1 MKKYIVLVVTTL
13 ILTGLAGCSMTKNR
27 YNHYGV
33 VKYLE
38 NKYDDK
44 FEYYETYGGT
54 LFDSDSWKKFICTSE
69 KYPGKHIL
77 VIYDV
82 KYKKY
87 HDNYLDIKYARQVDE
102 LFDSMLSEVF
112 GENTYCF
119 PHYEDEDID
128 GSVSEFDGDTT
139 FEQYIAMKRLF
150 LYSFVKSDKSNEEI
164 QGIVT
169 QMLDLVGLPGT
180 QDLYPAELSGGMK
193 KRVGLARAIAV
204 NPEIVLYDEP
214 TAGLDPIMSRNIS
227 RLIKKTQE
235 QLHVT
240 SVLVTHDMQSAFYAA
255 DRVAMLYEGHIVA
268 IGTAEEMKNSTN
280 PIVKAFIEGR
290 EIKEQVIK

>member
-1 MKKYIVLVVTTL
+1 MAEAVISLRQLNITFGTHTVLDNIDLDVYKGETLAVLGPSGTGKSTVLRSMIGLLEPNGGQIFIQGEDVSGLDEDGWNRLRMKMGMVFQYS
-13 ILTGLAGCSMTKNR
+13 A
-27 YNHYGV
+27 
-33 VKYLE
+33 
-38 NKYDDK
+38 
-44 FEYYETYGGT
+44 
-54 LFDSDSWKKFICTSE
+54 LFDFLT
-69 KYPGKHIL
+69 
-77 VIYDV
+77 V
-82 KYKKY
+82 
-87 HDNYLDIKYARQVDE
+87 
-102 LFDSMLSEVF
+102 
-112 GENTYCF
+112 GENVAFGLRQHT
-119 PHYEDEDID
+119 
-128 GSVSEFDGDTT
+128 
-139 FEQYIAMKRLF
+139 
-150 LYSFVKSDKSNEEI
+150 DKSNEEI

-280 PIVKAFIEGR
+280 QIVKAFIEGR

>member
-1 MKKYIVLVVTTL
+1 MAEAVISLRQLNITFGTHTVLDNIDLDVYKGETLAVLGPSGTGKSTVLRSMIGLLEPNGGQIFIQGEDVSGLDEDGWNRLRMKMGMVFQYS
-13 ILTGLAGCSMTKNR
+13 A
-27 YNHYGV
+27 
-33 VKYLE
+33 
-38 NKYDDK
+38 
-44 FEYYETYGGT
+44 
-54 LFDSDSWKKFICTSE
+54 LFDFLT
-69 KYPGKHIL
+69 
-77 VIYDV
+77 V
-82 KYKKY
+82 
-87 HDNYLDIKYARQVDE
+87 
-102 LFDSMLSEVF
+102 
-112 GENTYCF
+112 GENVAFGLRQHT
-119 PHYEDEDID
+119 
-128 GSVSEFDGDTT
+128 
-139 FEQYIAMKRLF
+139 
-150 LYSFVKSDKSNEEI
+150 DKSNEEI

-180 QDLYPAELSGGMK
+180 QNLYPAELSGGMK

-268 IGTAEEMKNSTN
+268 IGTAEEMKNSAN

>member
-1 MKKYIVLVVTTL
+1 MAEAVISLRQLNITFGTHTVLDNIDLDVYKGETLAVLGPSGTGKSTVLRSMIGLLEPNGGQIFIQGEDVSGLDEDGWNRLRMKMGMVFQYS
-13 ILTGLAGCSMTKNR
+13 A
-27 YNHYGV
+27 
-33 VKYLE
+33 
-38 NKYDDK
+38 
-44 FEYYETYGGT
+44 
-54 LFDSDSWKKFICTSE
+54 LFDFLT
-69 KYPGKHIL
+69 
-77 VIYDV
+77 V
-82 KYKKY
+82 
-87 HDNYLDIKYARQVDE
+87 
-102 LFDSMLSEVF
+102 
-112 GENTYCF
+112 GENVAFGLRQHT
-119 PHYEDEDID
+119 
-128 GSVSEFDGDTT
+128 
-139 FEQYIAMKRLF
+139 
-150 LYSFVKSDKSNEEI
+150 DKSNEEI
-164 QGIVT
+164 QDIVT

-268 IGTAEEMKNSTN
+268 IGTAEEMKNSIN

>member
-1 MKKYIVLVVTTL
+1 MAEAVISLRQLNITFGTHTVLDNIDLDVYKGETLAVLGPSGTGKSTVLRSMIGLLEPNGGQIFIQGEDVSGLDEDGWNRLRMKMGMVFQYS
-13 ILTGLAGCSMTKNR
+13 A
-27 YNHYGV
+27 
-33 VKYLE
+33 
-38 NKYDDK
+38 
-44 FEYYETYGGT
+44 
-54 LFDSDSWKKFICTSE
+54 LFDFLT
-69 KYPGKHIL
+69 
-77 VIYDV
+77 V
-82 KYKKY
+82 
-87 HDNYLDIKYARQVDE
+87 
-102 LFDSMLSEVF
+102 
-112 GENTYCF
+112 GENVAFGLRQHT
-119 PHYEDEDID
+119 
-128 GSVSEFDGDTT
+128 
-139 FEQYIAMKRLF
+139 
-150 LYSFVKSDKSNEEI
+150 DKSNEEI

-169 QMLDLVGLPGT
+169 QMLDLVGLPDT

-280 PIVKAFIEGR
+280 PIVKAFIEGC

>member
-1 MKKYIVLVVTTL
+1 MAEAVISLRQLNITFGTHTVLDNIDLDVYRGETLAVLGPSGTGKSTVLRSMIGLLEPNGGQIFIQGEDVSGLDEDGWNRLRMKMGMVFQYS
-13 ILTGLAGCSMTKNR
+13 A
-27 YNHYGV
+27 
-33 VKYLE
+33 
-38 NKYDDK
+38 
-44 FEYYETYGGT
+44 
-54 LFDSDSWKKFICTSE
+54 LFDFLT
-69 KYPGKHIL
+69 
-77 VIYDV
+77 V
-82 KYKKY
+82 
-87 HDNYLDIKYARQVDE
+87 
-102 LFDSMLSEVF
+102 
-112 GENTYCF
+112 GENVAFGLRQHT
-119 PHYEDEDID
+119 
-128 GSVSEFDGDTT
+128 
-139 FEQYIAMKRLF
+139 
-150 LYSFVKSDKSNEEI
+150 DKSNEEI

-235 QLHVT
+235 QLRVT

>member
-1 MKKYIVLVVTTL
+1 MAEAVISLRQLNITFGTHTVLDNIDLDVYKGETLAVLGPSGTGKSTVLRSMIGLLEPDGGQIFIQGEDVSGLDEDGWNRLRMKMGMVFQYS
-13 ILTGLAGCSMTKNR
+13 A
-27 YNHYGV
+27 
-33 VKYLE
+33 
-38 NKYDDK
+38 
-44 FEYYETYGGT
+44 
-54 LFDSDSWKKFICTSE
+54 LFDFLT
-69 KYPGKHIL
+69 
-77 VIYDV
+77 V
-82 KYKKY
+82 
-87 HDNYLDIKYARQVDE
+87 
-102 LFDSMLSEVF
+102 
-112 GENTYCF
+112 GENVAFGLRQHT
-119 PHYEDEDID
+119 D
-128 GSVSEFDGDTT
+128 
-139 FEQYIAMKRLF
+139 
-150 LYSFVKSDKSNEEI
+150 KSDEEI

-290 EIKEQVIK
+290 EIKSR

>member
-1 MKKYIVLVVTTL
+1 MRQLNITFGMHTVLDNIDLDVYKGETLAVLGPSGTGKSTVLRSMIGLLEPNGGQIFIQGEDVSGLDEDGWNRLRMKMGMVFQYS
-13 ILTGLAGCSMTKNR
+13 A
-27 YNHYGV
+27 
-33 VKYLE
+33 
-38 NKYDDK
+38 
-44 FEYYETYGGT
+44 
-54 LFDSDSWKKFICTSE
+54 LFDFLT
-69 KYPGKHIL
+69 
-77 VIYDV
+77 V
-82 KYKKY
+82 
-87 HDNYLDIKYARQVDE
+87 
-102 LFDSMLSEVF
+102 
-112 GENTYCF
+112 GENVAFGLCQHT
-119 PHYEDEDID
+119 
-128 GSVSEFDGDTT
+128 
-139 FEQYIAMKRLF
+139 
-150 LYSFVKSDKSNEEI
+150 DKSNEEI

>member
-1 MKKYIVLVVTTL
+1 MAEAVISLRQLNITFGTHTVLDNIDLDVYKGETLAVLGPSGTGKSTVLRSMIGLLEPNGGQIFIQGEDVSGLDEDGWNRLRMKMGMVFQYS
-13 ILTGLAGCSMTKNR
+13 A
-27 YNHYGV
+27 
-33 VKYLE
+33 
-38 NKYDDK
+38 
-44 FEYYETYGGT
+44 
-54 LFDSDSWKKFICTSE
+54 LFDFLT
-69 KYPGKHIL
+69 
-77 VIYDV
+77 V
-82 KYKKY
+82 
-87 HDNYLDIKYARQVDE
+87 
-102 LFDSMLSEVF
+102 
-112 GENTYCF
+112 GENVAFGLRQHT
-119 PHYEDEDID
+119 D
-128 GSVSEFDGDTT
+128 
-139 FEQYIAMKRLF
+139 
-150 LYSFVKSDKSNEEI
+150 KSDEEI

-180 QDLYPAELSGGMK
+180 QNLYPAELSGGMK

-235 QLHVT
+235 QLHIT

>member
-1 MKKYIVLVVTTL
+1 MAEAVISLRQLNITFGTHTVLDNIDLDVYKGETLAVLGPSGTGKSTVLRSMIGLLEPNGGQIFIQGEDVSGLDEDGWNRLRMKMGMVFQYS
-13 ILTGLAGCSMTKNR
+13 A
-27 YNHYGV
+27 
-33 VKYLE
+33 
-38 NKYDDK
+38 
-44 FEYYETYGGT
+44 
-54 LFDSDSWKKFICTSE
+54 LFDFLT
-69 KYPGKHIL
+69 
-77 VIYDV
+77 V
-82 KYKKY
+82 
-87 HDNYLDIKYARQVDE
+87 
-102 LFDSMLSEVF
+102 
-112 GENTYCF
+112 GENVAFGLRQHT
-119 PHYEDEDID
+119 
-128 GSVSEFDGDTT
+128 
-139 FEQYIAMKRLF
+139 
-150 LYSFVKSDKSNEEI
+150 DKSNKEI

-169 QMLDLVGLPGT
+169 QMLDLVGLPDT

-204 NPEIVLYDEP
+204 SPEIVLYDEP

>member
-1 MKKYIVLVVTTL
+1 MAEAVISLRQLNITFGTHTVLDNIDLDVYKGETLAVLGPSGTGKSTVLRSMIGLLEPNGGQIFIQGEDVSGLDEDGWNHLRMKMGMVFQYS
-13 ILTGLAGCSMTKNR
+13 A
-27 YNHYGV
+27 
-33 VKYLE
+33 
-38 NKYDDK
+38 
-44 FEYYETYGGT
+44 
-54 LFDSDSWKKFICTSE
+54 LFDFLT
-69 KYPGKHIL
+69 
-77 VIYDV
+77 V
-82 KYKKY
+82 
-87 HDNYLDIKYARQVDE
+87 
-102 LFDSMLSEVF
+102 
-112 GENTYCF
+112 GENVAFGLRQHT
-119 PHYEDEDID
+119 
-128 GSVSEFDGDTT
+128 
-139 FEQYIAMKRLF
+139 
-150 LYSFVKSDKSNEEI
+150 DKSNEEI

-180 QDLYPAELSGGMK
+180 QNLYPAELSGGMK

>member
-1 MKKYIVLVVTTL
+1 MAEAVISLRQLNITFGTHTVLDNIDLDVYKGETLAVLGPSGTGKSTVLRSMIGLLEPNGGQIFIQGEDVSGLDEDGWNRLRMKMGMVFQYS
-13 ILTGLAGCSMTKNR
+13 A
-27 YNHYGV
+27 
-33 VKYLE
+33 
-38 NKYDDK
+38 
-44 FEYYETYGGT
+44 
-54 LFDSDSWKKFICTSE
+54 LFDFLT
-69 KYPGKHIL
+69 
-77 VIYDV
+77 V
-82 KYKKY
+82 
-87 HDNYLDIKYARQVDE
+87 
-102 LFDSMLSEVF
+102 
-112 GENTYCF
+112 GENVAFGLRQHT
-119 PHYEDEDID
+119 D
-128 GSVSEFDGDTT
+128 
-139 FEQYIAMKRLF
+139 
-150 LYSFVKSDKSNEEI
+150 KSDEEI

-169 QMLDLVGLPGT
+169 QMLDLVGLPDT

-235 QLHVT
+235 QMHVT

>member
-1 MKKYIVLVVTTL
+1 MAEAVISLRQLNITFGTHTVLDNIDLDVYKGETLAVLGPSGTGKSTVLRSMIGLLEPNGGQIFIQGEDVSGLDEDGWNSLRMKMGMVFQYS
-13 ILTGLAGCSMTKNR
+13 A
-27 YNHYGV
+27 
-33 VKYLE
+33 
-38 NKYDDK
+38 
-44 FEYYETYGGT
+44 
-54 LFDSDSWKKFICTSE
+54 LFDFLT
-69 KYPGKHIL
+69 
-77 VIYDV
+77 V
-82 KYKKY
+82 
-87 HDNYLDIKYARQVDE
+87 
-102 LFDSMLSEVF
+102 
-112 GENTYCF
+112 GENVAFGLRQHT
-119 PHYEDEDID
+119 
-128 GSVSEFDGDTT
+128 
-139 FEQYIAMKRLF
+139 
-150 LYSFVKSDKSNEEI
+150 DKSNEEI

-280 PIVKAFIEGR
+280 PIVKAFREGR

>member
-1 MKKYIVLVVTTL
+1 MAEAVISLRQLNITFGTHTVLDNIDLDVYNGETLAVLGPSGTGKSTVLRSMIGLLEPNGGQIFIQGEDVSGLDEDGWNRLRMKMGMVFQYS
-13 ILTGLAGCSMTKNR
+13 A
-27 YNHYGV
+27 
-33 VKYLE
+33 
-38 NKYDDK
+38 
-44 FEYYETYGGT
+44 
-54 LFDSDSWKKFICTSE
+54 LFDFLT
-69 KYPGKHIL
+69 
-77 VIYDV
+77 V
-82 KYKKY
+82 
-87 HDNYLDIKYARQVDE
+87 
-102 LFDSMLSEVF
+102 
-112 GENTYCF
+112 GENVAFGLRQHT
-119 PHYEDEDID
+119 D
-128 GSVSEFDGDTT
+128 
-139 FEQYIAMKRLF
+139 
-150 LYSFVKSDKSNEEI
+150 KSDEEI

>member
-1 MKKYIVLVVTTL
+1 MAEAVISLRQLNITFGTHTVLDNIDLDVYKGETLAVLGPSGTGKSTVLRAMIGLLEPNGGQIFIQDEDVSGLDEDGWNRLRMKMGMVFQYS
-13 ILTGLAGCSMTKNR
+13 A
-27 YNHYGV
+27 
-33 VKYLE
+33 
-38 NKYDDK
+38 
-44 FEYYETYGGT
+44 
-54 LFDSDSWKKFICTSE
+54 LFDFLT
-69 KYPGKHIL
+69 
-77 VIYDV
+77 V
-82 KYKKY
+82 
-87 HDNYLDIKYARQVDE
+87 
-102 LFDSMLSEVF
+102 
-112 GENTYCF
+112 GENVAFGLRQHT
-119 PHYEDEDID
+119 D
-128 GSVSEFDGDTT
+128 
-139 FEQYIAMKRLF
+139 
-150 LYSFVKSDKSNEEI
+150 KSDEEI

>member
-1 MKKYIVLVVTTL
+1 MAEAVISLRQLNITFGTHTVLDNIDLDVYKGETLAVLGPSGTGKSTVLRSMIGLLEPNGGQIFIQGEDVSGFDEDGWNRLRMKMGMVFQYS
-13 ILTGLAGCSMTKNR
+13 A
-27 YNHYGV
+27 
-33 VKYLE
+33 
-38 NKYDDK
+38 
-44 FEYYETYGGT
+44 
-54 LFDSDSWKKFICTSE
+54 LFDFLT
-69 KYPGKHIL
+69 
-77 VIYDV
+77 V
-82 KYKKY
+82 
-87 HDNYLDIKYARQVDE
+87 
-102 LFDSMLSEVF
+102 
-112 GENTYCF
+112 GENVAFGLRQHT
-119 PHYEDEDID
+119 
-128 GSVSEFDGDTT
+128 
-139 FEQYIAMKRLF
+139 
-150 LYSFVKSDKSNEEI
+150 DKSNEEI

>member
-1 MKKYIVLVVTTL
+1 MAEAVISLRQLNITFGTHTVLDNIDLDVYKGETLAVLGPSGTGKSTVLRSMIGLLEPNGGQIFIQGEDVSGLDEDGWNRLRMKMGMVFQYS
-13 ILTGLAGCSMTKNR
+13 A
-27 YNHYGV
+27 
-33 VKYLE
+33 
-38 NKYDDK
+38 
-44 FEYYETYGGT
+44 
-54 LFDSDSWKKFICTSE
+54 LFDFLT
-69 KYPGKHIL
+69 
-77 VIYDV
+77 V
-82 KYKKY
+82 
-87 HDNYLDIKYARQVDE
+87 
-102 LFDSMLSEVF
+102 
-112 GENTYCF
+112 GENVAFGLRQHT
-119 PHYEDEDID
+119 D
-128 GSVSEFDGDTT
+128 
-139 FEQYIAMKRLF
+139 
-150 LYSFVKSDKSNEEI
+150 KSDEEI

-169 QMLDLVGLPGT
+169 QMLDLVGLPDT

-240 SVLVTHDMQSAFYAA
+240 SVLVTHDMQSAFYVA

>member
-1 MKKYIVLVVTTL
+1 MAEAVISLRQLNITFGTHTVLDNIDLDVYKGETLAVLGPSGTGKSTVLRSMIGLLEPNGGQIFIHGEDVSGLDEDGWNRLRMKMGMVFQYS
-13 ILTGLAGCSMTKNR
+13 A
-27 YNHYGV
+27 
-33 VKYLE
+33 
-38 NKYDDK
+38 
-44 FEYYETYGGT
+44 
-54 LFDSDSWKKFICTSE
+54 LFDFLT
-69 KYPGKHIL
+69 
-77 VIYDV
+77 V
-82 KYKKY
+82 
-87 HDNYLDIKYARQVDE
+87 
-102 LFDSMLSEVF
+102 
-112 GENTYCF
+112 GENVAFGLRQHT
-119 PHYEDEDID
+119 
-128 GSVSEFDGDTT
+128 
-139 FEQYIAMKRLF
+139 
-150 LYSFVKSDKSNEEI
+150 DKSNEEI

-268 IGTAEEMKNSTN
+268 IGTADEMKNSTN

>member
-1 MKKYIVLVVTTL
+1 MAEAVISLRQLNITFGTHTVLDNIDLDVYKGETLAVLGPSGTGKSTVLRSMIGLLEPNGGQIFIQGEDVSGLDEDGWNRLRMKMGMVFQYS
-13 ILTGLAGCSMTKNR
+13 A
-27 YNHYGV
+27 
-33 VKYLE
+33 
-38 NKYDDK
+38 
-44 FEYYETYGGT
+44 
-54 LFDSDSWKKFICTSE
+54 LFDFLT
-69 KYPGKHIL
+69 
-77 VIYDV
+77 V
-82 KYKKY
+82 
-87 HDNYLDIKYARQVDE
+87 
-102 LFDSMLSEVF
+102 
-112 GENTYCF
+112 GENVAFGLRQHT
-119 PHYEDEDID
+119 
-128 GSVSEFDGDTT
+128 
-139 FEQYIAMKRLF
+139 
-150 LYSFVKSDKSNEEI
+150 DKSNEEI

-169 QMLDLVGLPGT
+169 QMLDLVGLPDT

-268 IGTAEEMKNSTN
+268 IGTAEEMKNSIN

>member
-1 MKKYIVLVVTTL
+1 MAEAVISLRQLNITFGTHTVLDNIDLDVYKGETLAVLRPSGTGKSTVLRSMIGLLEPNGGQIFIQGEDVSGLDEDGWNRLRMKMGMVFQYS
-13 ILTGLAGCSMTKNR
+13 A
-27 YNHYGV
+27 
-33 VKYLE
+33 
-38 NKYDDK
+38 
-44 FEYYETYGGT
+44 
-54 LFDSDSWKKFICTSE
+54 LFDFLT
-69 KYPGKHIL
+69 
-77 VIYDV
+77 V
-82 KYKKY
+82 
-87 HDNYLDIKYARQVDE
+87 
-102 LFDSMLSEVF
+102 
-112 GENTYCF
+112 GENVAFGLRQHT
-119 PHYEDEDID
+119 D
-128 GSVSEFDGDTT
+128 
-139 FEQYIAMKRLF
+139 
-150 LYSFVKSDKSNEEI
+150 KSDEEI

-169 QMLDLVGLPGT
+169 QMLDLVGLPDT

>member
-1 MKKYIVLVVTTL
+1 MAEAVISLRQLNITFGTHTVLDNIDLDVYKGETLAVLGPSGTGKSTVLRSMIGLLEPNGGQIFIQGEDVSGLDEDGWNRLRMKMGMVFQYS
-13 ILTGLAGCSMTKNR
+13 A
-27 YNHYGV
+27 
-33 VKYLE
+33 
-38 NKYDDK
+38 
-44 FEYYETYGGT
+44 
-54 LFDSDSWKKFICTSE
+54 LFDFLT
-69 KYPGKHIL
+69 
-77 VIYDV
+77 V
-82 KYKKY
+82 
-87 HDNYLDIKYARQVDE
+87 
-102 LFDSMLSEVF
+102 
-112 GENTYCF
+112 GENVAFGLRQHT
-119 PHYEDEDID
+119 D
-128 GSVSEFDGDTT
+128 
-139 FEQYIAMKRLF
+139 
-150 LYSFVKSDKSNEEI
+150 KSDEEI

-180 QDLYPAELSGGMK
+180 QDLHPAELSGGMK

>member
-1 MKKYIVLVVTTL
+1 MAEAVISLRQLNITFGTHTVLDNIDLDVYKGETLAVLGPSGTGKSTVLRSMIGLLEPNGGQIFIQGEDVSGLDEDGWNRLRMKMGMVFQYS
-13 ILTGLAGCSMTKNR
+13 A
-27 YNHYGV
+27 
-33 VKYLE
+33 
-38 NKYDDK
+38 
-44 FEYYETYGGT
+44 
-54 LFDSDSWKKFICTSE
+54 LFDFLT
-69 KYPGKHIL
+69 
-77 VIYDV
+77 V
-82 KYKKY
+82 
-87 HDNYLDIKYARQVDE
+87 
-102 LFDSMLSEVF
+102 
-112 GENTYCF
+112 GENVAFGLRQHT
-119 PHYEDEDID
+119 D
-128 GSVSEFDGDTT
+128 
-139 FEQYIAMKRLF
+139 
-150 LYSFVKSDKSNEEI
+150 KSDEEI

-280 PIVKAFIEGR
+280 PIIKAFIEGR